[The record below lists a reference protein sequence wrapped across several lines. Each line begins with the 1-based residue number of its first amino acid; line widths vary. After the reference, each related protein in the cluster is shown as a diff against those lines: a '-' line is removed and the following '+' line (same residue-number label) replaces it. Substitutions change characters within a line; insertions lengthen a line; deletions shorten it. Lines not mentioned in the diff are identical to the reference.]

1 LAAAERRN
9 APADTLSQ
17 RQADLTAARRRHHE
31 ALRNLHEAERDLTTA
46 ERAYDHGK
54 TASRDAA
61 EMATEVNPYVRW
73 CVELYE
79 FKQRGRGR

>member
-9 APADTLSQ
+9 AQADDALSP

-31 ALRNLHEAERDLTTA
+31 ALRNLHRAERDLNTA

-54 TASRDAA
+54 TASRDGA
-61 EMATEVNPYVRW
+61 EMLTEVNKRLSGLARKFVGGHAA
-73 CVELYE
+73 
-79 FKQRGRGR
+79 RG